1 MTQSQ
6 SVAVSAP
13 GKVLLA
19 GGYLVLDRKYTGL
32 VFGLDARIH
41 VCVSPVRTSPGVILS
56 EIIVQSPQFL
66 DAIWEYGYRLSPGN
80 GGMQVTELRA
90 DADLRLTRN
99 LFIETAL
106 SYTLTYISTFR
117 THLLPSASITI
128 LADNAYYSTP
138 SSAGPLSRFHSFAC
152 PLSAAHKTGLGSS
165 AALVTAFTAA
175 LLRYY
180 LPRGSFSLDD
190 DMGKRRLHNL
200 AQAAHCAAQGKIGS
214 GFDVASAVYGSCF
227 YRRFSPDLL
236 AGCGEIG
243 TKGFATRLRQVVD
256 ETGGAGPWDTEVIK
270 GKVAVPKGLRLVMC
284 DVKGGSQTP
293 GMVKK
298 VLKWREAEGESAEE
312 LWRRL
317 QSANEGLAEEM
328 VKVAD
333 EGSAD
338 YGALKSK
345 LNEIRGLIRE
355 MSERSGVPIEPVEQ
369 TKLIDACSE
378 IAGVIGGVVPGAGGY
393 DAISLLMED
402 RQEVADNLARLVEG
416 WDFGG
421 EGKVSV
427 LPVRE
432 EMDGVRSEQA
442 DSYRQWT
449 D

>member
-1 MTQSQ
+1 MIQSQ

-106 SYTLTYISTFR
+106 SYTLTYISTFQ
-117 THLLPSASITI
+117 THPLPSASITI

-180 LPRGSFSLDD
+180 LPRESFSLDG

-200 AQAAHCAAQGKIGS
+200 AQAAHCAAQGKVGS
-214 GFDVASAVYGSCF
+214 GFDVASAVYGSCV

-243 TKGFATRLRQVVD
+243 TKGFATRLREVVD
-256 ETGGAGPWDTEVIK
+256 ETGEGGPWDTEVVK

-312 LWRRL
+312 FWGRL
-317 QSANEGLAEEM
+317 QSANEGLAKEM

-333 EGSAD
+333 EGSAE

-378 IAGVIGGVVPGAGGY
+378 VEGVIGGVVPGAGGY
-393 DAISLLMED
+393 DAISLLIED
-402 RQEVADNLARLVEG
+402 RQEVADKLAELVKG

-432 EMDGVRSEQA
+432 EMEGVRSEQA
-442 DSYRQWT
+442 DGYRQWT